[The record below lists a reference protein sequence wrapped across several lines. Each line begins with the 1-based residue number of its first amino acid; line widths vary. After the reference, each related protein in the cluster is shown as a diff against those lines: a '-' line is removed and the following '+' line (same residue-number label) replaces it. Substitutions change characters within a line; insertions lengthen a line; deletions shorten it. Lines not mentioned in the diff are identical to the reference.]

1 MKKVIIVGGGISGL
15 TAGIVLQKSG
25 FETHIYEKNPI
36 GGGELTGWKRDGIY
50 IDNCIDW
57 LTNSKADDSEMY
69 ALWKDIGMLGEDI
82 KMCSKD
88 KFFSYTA
95 DGKTVTFWRD
105 LERTRKEMLEISPDD
120 EENIEKFINTV
131 KIGEVFTVPA
141 NKPMDKFGL
150 KELKKFMPF
159 LKGMGA
165 IRKAYAGMSLQDL
178 ADSFKSP
185 VIGKA
190 FTMMHPANTQAF
202 SFIVSYATITSGSG
216 DIPVGG
222 SLAAALRICDRYKEV
237 GGTLHTNCPVKKIV
251 IAGKAASGVLLED
264 GTEVNAD
271 YVIAATDANHCF
283 TKLLPA
289 EYMPKKMK
297 AVFDDKDHYSTFSKF
312 HAIYLIDG
320 KVGIP
325 EDTSFWKC
333 DGPMI
338 GRTKM
343 NACGTLCYDY
353 DPETY
358 PTEDKTLI
366 QVKVIQYLED
376 CLEWIDLASK
386 DKAAYDA
393 RRKEY
398 ADRLMA
404 EIVKRYPEAEGKI
417 RLIDTWTPATYASHC
432 NSYNGAYMSFV
443 ADKDSKTVTTPG
455 VIKQLKNVFLAGQWN
470 MGSGGLPPAAV
481 QGKFAAW
488 RICKKEGVA
497 CK

>member
-1 MKKVIIVGGGISGL
+1 MKKVIIIGGGISGL
-15 TAGIVLQKSG
+15 TAGIGLQKSG

-36 GGGELTGWKRDGIY
+36 GGGELTGWNREGFY

-69 ALWKDIGMLGEDI
+69 QLWKDIGMLGDDV

-88 KFFSYTA
+88 KFFSYNA

-105 LERTRKEMLEISPDD
+105 LERTKKEMLEISPEDKD
-120 EENIEKFINTV
+120 NIEKFVNTV

-141 NKPMDKFGL
+141 NKPMDKFGP
-150 KELKKFMPF
+150 KELKKFWPF

-165 IRKAYAGMSLQDL
+165 IRKAYDGMSLQDL

-185 VIGKA
+185 VLGKA

-216 DIPVGG
+216 DIPEGG
-222 SLAAALRICDRYKEV
+222 SLPAAMRICNRYKEL
-237 GGTLHTNCPVKKIV
+237 GGNLHLACPVKKVV
-251 IAGKAASGVLLED
+251 IAGNQASGVLLED
-264 GTEVNAD
+264 GTEINAD
-271 YVIAATDANHCF
+271 YVIGATDANHMF
-283 TKLLPA
+283 TKLIPA

-297 AVFDDKDHYSTFSKF
+297 AVFDDKEHYSTFSKF
-312 HAIYLIDG
+312 HAFYVIDG
-320 KVGIP
+320 KVGMP
-325 EDTSFWKC
+325 ADTSFWKC

-343 NACGTLCYDY
+343 NAVGTLCYDY
-353 DPETY
+353 DPTITPEG
-358 PTEDKTLI
+358 KTLV
-366 QVKVIQYLED
+366 QVKAIQYLED
-376 CLEWIDLASK
+376 CKEWIELAAK
-386 DKAAYDA
+386 DKEAYEA
-393 RRKEY
+393 RRKDY
-398 ADRLMA
+398 ADKLMA

-417 RLIDTWTPATYASHC
+417 HCIDTWTPATYASRC
-432 NSYNGAYMSFV
+432 NSFNGAYMSFV
-443 ADKDSKTVTTPG
+443 ADKNSKTVTTPG
-455 VIKQLKNVFLAGQWN
+455 VIKQLKNVFIAGQWN

-488 RICKKEGVA
+488 RICKKEGVV

>member
-1 MKKVIIVGGGISGL
+1 MKKVIIIGGGISGL

-36 GGGELTGWKRDGIY
+36 GGGELTGWRRDGIY

-69 ALWKDIGMLGEDI
+69 ALWKDIGMLGDDV

-105 LERTRKEMLEISPDD
+105 LERTKKEMLEISPEDK
-120 EENIEKFINTV
+120 ENIEKFVNTV

-141 NKPMDKFGL
+141 NKPMDKFGP
-150 KELKKFMPF
+150 KELKKFWPF

-165 IRKAYAGMSLQDL
+165 IRKAYDGMSLQDL

-185 VIGKA
+185 VLGKA

-222 SLAAALRICDRYKEV
+222 SLPAAMRICDRYKEL
-237 GGTLHTNCPVKKIV
+237 GGNLHLGCPVKKVV
-251 IAGKAASGVLLED
+251 IAGNQASGILLED
-264 GTEVNAD
+264 GTEINAD
-271 YVIAATDANHCF
+271 YVIGATDANHMF
-283 TKLLPA
+283 TKLIPA

-297 AVFDDKDHYSTFSKF
+297 AVFDDKEHYSTFSKF
-312 HAIYLIDG
+312 HAFYIIDG
-320 KVGIP
+320 KVGMP
-325 EDTSFWKC
+325 ADTSFWKC

-343 NACGTLCYDY
+343 NAVGTLCYDY
-353 DPETY
+353 DPTITPEG
-358 PTEDKTLI
+358 KTLV
-366 QVKVIQYLED
+366 QVKAIQYLED
-376 CLEWIDLASK
+376 CKEWIELAEK
-386 DKAAYDA
+386 DKEAYEA
-393 RRKEY
+393 RRKDY
-398 ADRLMA
+398 ADKLMA

-417 RLIDTWTPATYASHC
+417 RCIDTWTPATYASRC
-432 NSYNGAYMSFV
+432 NSFNGAYMSFV
-443 ADKDSKTVTTPG
+443 ADKNSKTVTTPG
-455 VIKQLKNVFLAGQWN
+455 VIKQLKNVFIAGQWN

-488 RICKKEGVA
+488 RICKKEGVV